1 MDGTKETQATAG
13 PAQPADE
20 VPPEELSLVS
30 EFLLFLRENKKWWL
44 LPIVIMVL
52 LLGAALF
59 LSSTPV
65 APFIY
70 TLF

>member
-1 MDGTKETQATAG
+1 MDGTKESQSKDNPTQAG
-13 PAQPADE
+13 DE
-20 VPPEELSLVS
+20 TPPEELSLVS